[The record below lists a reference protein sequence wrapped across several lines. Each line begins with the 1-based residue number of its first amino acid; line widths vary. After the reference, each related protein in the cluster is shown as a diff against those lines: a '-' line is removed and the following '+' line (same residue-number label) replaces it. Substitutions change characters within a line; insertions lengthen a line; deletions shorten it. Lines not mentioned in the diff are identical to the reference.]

1 MTYKQIHIHLLLA
14 LLLLILPA
22 ATLAQYIDGEF
33 TITISSTDYYPEK
46 KDHRDMTTST
56 TVIQGQ
62 VNGKIFRDRVDRYIK
77 NTESRI
83 TECNP
88 STNCPVFTC
97 TSDNSVLRANYSST
111 PALKEYPLY
120 VKKTSTSN
128 GYKFVNINN
137 GGQEKY
143 VQTVR
148 LKASG
153 ENSVDKLNLY
163 IIAFIA
169 PSDQLAP
176 LLPCYELRLDLGT
189 PMYKLRE
196 RAFGEG
202 EWLRWDDIKEKLV
215 PVNEPLS
222 IGVLAKVDPSRKME
236 DEIYEPLL
244 IKNYKEFDEFML
256 DPAEKVFLIQA
267 SGKRYLK
274 SYYSENES
282 KIDVVIKLAP
292 MGFLRKPQVALSGC
306 SELGVGEQGRVT
318 AKADKEGGT
327 YSFRVEP
334 EGMFTVESS
343 GATATL
349 SGSSPARGTLYVEY
363 TSPEGEKATASQV
376 AACVVVK
383 SYNSGQA
390 IPPIPLFDI
399 DGNSLSGIV
408 KIPVETQPAESTDLL
423 TFSAS
428 DPGTVTAVGLGDV
441 IALQGIRSGKTTVQ
455 ATTKCG
461 ATTGA
466 PVEVEIVNCD
476 AETNAKLAEMM
487 RIAKEEQKRAAEEIE
502 KILGSKEFEKAADE
516 IEKSTYDLAEK
527 TAKLIVGTL
536 SGGSA
541 ASAAAK
547 TAADIISSA
556 SLLQSFVKGGDAAT
570 QAYNVSKVLVKLSG
584 DKMLKSA
591 VSANETLNAATKFG
605 NDLGTLLATSIRLK
619 GATQVYEQANRMVER
634 ISGLQSICRKG
645 TKPQPKQEK
654 TPGDNE
660 KPIAD
665 ATPKPNATAK
675 PDPIPKSDQTEP
687 TNPIEEPTAED
698 PQTKDPPAEDE
709 VLVDP
714 ERPQTPPRQVG
725 LPYEPGGCG
734 CEQSRKLTANSESLS
749 TMQSG
754 FENLQKCVDNFSNGP
769 LTDYIKTLKEWI
781 SVTEELG
788 KAVNSE
794 PAVFEAAA
802 KVASPKIDSLLVSTK
817 SFDEA
822 GKLFLE
828 EFKACPKSMNSGV
841 EVLNSVNEITVE
853 SLKINY

>member
-1 MTYKQIHIHLLLA
+1 MSNKHIHFQILLAFLLA
-14 LLLLILPA
+14 LLPA
-22 ATLAQYIDGEF
+22 VMCAQYIDGEF
-33 TITISSTDYYPEK
+33 TITISETTYSPTKNDY
-46 KDHRDMTTST
+46 KDMNSKT

-77 NTESRI
+77 NPSTRI

-88 STNCPVFTC
+88 SANCPVFTC
-97 TSDNSVLRANYSST
+97 ASDNSVLRVNYSNT
-111 PALKEYPLY
+111 PALQQYPLN
-120 VKKTSTSN
+120 VKTTSTSN
-128 GYKFVNINN
+128 GLRWVNKKNSDS
-137 GGQEKY
+137 QEKY
-143 VQTVR
+143 IQTER
-148 LKASG
+148 FYASG
-153 ENSVDKLNLY
+153 ENSVDRLNLS
-163 IIAFIA
+163 IITYIA
-169 PSDQLAP
+169 PSGQLAP
-176 LLPCYELRLDLGT
+176 LVPGYELRLDFGT

-202 EWLRWDDIKEKLV
+202 EWLRWDNEMEKLV
-215 PVNEPLS
+215 PVNEPFS
-222 IGVLAKVDPSRKME
+222 IGVLAKVGPTYKTE
-236 DEIYEPLL
+236 EEIYEPLL
-244 IKNYKEFDEFML
+244 FKNYKDFDEFML
-256 DPAEKVFLIQA
+256 NPEEKVFTIQTSA
-267 SGKRYLK
+267 KRYIK
-274 SYYSENES
+274 SYYSEYERQ
-282 KIDVVIKLAP
+282 IEVVIKLAP
-292 MGFLRKPQVALSGC
+292 LGFMRKPEVSLNGC
-306 SELGVGEQGRVT
+306 SEMGVGEEGVVT
-318 AKADKEGGT
+318 AKANKEGGT
-327 YSFRVEP
+327 YRFWAEP
-334 EGMFTVESS
+334 QDILTIESNGS
-343 GATATL
+343 SAKL
-349 SGSSPARGTLYVEY
+349 RGSSPGRGTLYVEY
-363 TSPEGEKATASQV
+363 TSPEGKKASASKV

-383 SYNSGQA
+383 SYNNGQA

-399 DGNSLSGIV
+399 DGKSLSGIV
-408 KIPVETQPAESTDLL
+408 KIPVETQPGEATDLL

-461 ATTGA
+461 GTTGA

-476 AETNAKLAEMM
+476 AETNARLAEMM
-487 RIAKEEQKRAAEEIE
+487 RLAKEEQKRAAEEVE
-502 KILGSKEFEKAADE
+502 KITGSKEFEKAADE
-516 IEKSTYDLAEK
+516 IGKSTYDLAEK
-527 TAKLIVGTL
+527 TAKLIIGTL

-591 VSANETLNAATKFG
+591 VSANETLDAATKFG
-605 NDLGTLLATSIRLK
+605 NDLGTLLATSIRLT
-619 GATQVYEQANRMVER
+619 GATQVYEQANRQVER

-654 TPGDNE
+654 YPEESE

-675 PDPIPKSDQTEP
+675 PDPTDP
-687 TNPIEEPTAED
+687 TQPIEETTVNDTQTED
-698 PQTKDPPAEDE
+698 LPAEDE
-709 VLVDP
+709 VLIDP
-714 ERPQTPPRQVG
+714 ERPQIQQRQVG

-754 FENLQKCVDNFSNGP
+754 FENLQKCVDNFSSGP
-769 LTDYIKTLKEWI
+769 VTDYIKTLKEWTK
-781 SVTEELG
+781 VTEDLG
-788 KAVNSE
+788 KAINAA
-794 PAVFEAAA
+794 PAEFEAAA
-802 KVASPKIDSLLVSTK
+802 KVASPIIESLLIRTK

-822 GKLFLE
+822 GKSFLE
-828 EFKACPKSMNSGV
+828 EFKACPESMKAGV
-841 EVLNSVNEITVE
+841 EVINSVNEITVE